1 MDTTLLP
8 ISTPPDQV
16 LHFWFE
22 ESTPQQWF
30 AKDDAFD
37 EAIRA
42 RFGALHAQ
50 AALGELWP
58 WRVDA
63 PGRLAEII
71 VLDQF
76 SRNLHRGTPA
86 AFAQDGM
93 ALTLAQEAVAQ
104 GLDARLPTAQR
115 AFLYMPYM
123 HSESL
128 RVQQE
133 SLRLFTA
140 LGLDKSLDYARQHE
154 AIIARFHRYPHRNA
168 ALGRDSTPEERAFLE
183 QPGSSF

>member
-1 MDTTLLP
+1 MDTSLP
-8 ISTPPDQV
+8 PIAATAAEV
-16 LHFWFE
+16 LRFWFD
-22 ESTPQQWF
+22 ESTPRQWF

-37 EAIRA
+37 TAIRT
-42 RFGALHAQ
+42 RFAPLHAQ
-50 AALGELWP
+50 AAQGELWH
-58 WRVDA
+58 WRTDA
-63 PGRLAEII
+63 PGRLAEVI

-76 SRNLHRGTPA
+76 SRNLHRGAPA

-93 ALTLAQEAVAQ
+93 ALALAQEAVAQ
-104 GLDARLPTAQR
+104 SLDAQLPPQRR

-140 LGLDKSLDYARQHE
+140 LGAAESLDYAHQHE

-168 ALGRDSTPEERAFLE
+168 ALGRASTPEERDFLQ
-183 QPGSSF
+183 QPGSAF